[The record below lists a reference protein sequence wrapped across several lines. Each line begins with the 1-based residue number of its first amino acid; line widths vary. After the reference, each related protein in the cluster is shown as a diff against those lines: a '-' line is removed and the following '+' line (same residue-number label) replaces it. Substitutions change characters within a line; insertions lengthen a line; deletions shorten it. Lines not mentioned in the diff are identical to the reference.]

1 MSDSVLS
8 WLFAAQGK
16 PKDITSPAA
25 IAMQES
31 TIHVCTPWNLQLR
44 PSGNDIILYIAHIA
58 TPIKLHKATNSTAIL
73 MVVTVLT
80 ITTTILIKTTTPLQH
95 DNSTSQQIKPFNCSL
110 YFIAKPY
117 SLITVTG
124 FTTYTTVVQLET
136 AAQRSKTCL
145 A

>member
-1 MSDSVLS
+1 
-8 WLFAAQGK
+8 
-16 PKDITSPAA
+16 
-25 IAMQES
+25 
-31 TIHVCTPWNLQLR
+31 
-44 PSGNDIILYIAHIA
+44 
-58 TPIKLHKATNSTAIL
+58 